1 MSHYYTNDP
10 TLKSD
15 IKDIAYDFRGVRLT
29 FNTDAGVFSKERV
42 DFGTNVL
49 LNALQEEDIEFKK
62 VLDVGCG
69 YGVIGLCVAKKY
81 PSANVDLVDVN
92 ERALELA
99 KLNKES
105 NKITNARIYESNVYL
120 KVVDKY
126 DLIITNPPIRAGK
139 DVVWK
144 IVLGS
149 NDRLF
154 SGGVIYVVIQKK
166 QGAPSLI
173 KEMENIFESVEI
185 VEKKNGY
192 FILRGRKF

>member
-10 TLKSD
+10 TIKSD

-29 FNTDAGVFSKERV
+29 LNTDAGVFSKTRV

-49 LNALQEEDIEFKK
+49 LNALQEEDVESKK

-81 PSANVDLVDVN
+81 PSSFVDLVDVN
-92 ERALELA
+92 ERALNLA
-99 KLNKES
+99 KINKES
-105 NKITNARIYESNVYL
+105 NKITNARIYGSNAYE
-120 KVVDKY
+120 KIQDKY

-139 DVVWK
+139 DVVHQ

-149 NDRLF
+149 NDRLN

-173 KEMENIFESVEI
+173 KEMETIFDGVEI